1 MLLVSEQRF
10 IFEGWSATGGN
21 DPLKFSQ
28 VFLFVMVTVSLTA
41 SALTS
46 LPLITKK
53 KEKYYANLPAG
64 SSAVPPGRGQLSEMP
79 FVVNSFH
86 S

>member
-1 MLLVSEQRF
+1 M
-10 IFEGWSATGGN
+10 GGN
-21 DPLKFSQ
+21 DPLKFSD

-41 SALTS
+41 PELTG
-46 LPLITKK
+46 LPVITKK
-53 KEKYYANLPAG
+53 KKIIMQIFHQARQQFLLAG
-64 SSAVPPGRGQLSEMP
+64 AELSEMP